1 MVANRY
7 SRATMTPA
15 QCRAARGLLDWNQ
28 DKLAAAAAVSVVTIR
43 NFENDKT
50 APQRATVEVIRR
62 ALQQSG
68 VKFIDGELP
77 GVRLASAPTWGP
89 DETKALDFA
98 ERLLHTAV
106 GIAGAAQVDLTA
118 QWARDP
124 KVVSL
129 AILGRS
135 LSNFDAAMS
144 LIEQGRVLEARVLAR
159 CLIENL
165 LCLGNLRERGAE
177 FVQDL
182 VEDER
187 HNRKVL
193 GERALRIGSKYG
205 ADPSDADGLKLRG
218 FMNALAKQSPK
229 AKKLNVGKI
238 AAESVIEPM
247 IVDYGRLS
255 LDAVHCSVTALGRH
269 LEGEEADG
277 KRVGLTMTVTPN
289 LPPGELLSTILNL
302 CRTLMG
308 VAIAANEMMG
318 FTKAGQRL
326 NGLADEFERNGWV
339 RVT

>member
-1 MVANRY
+1 
-7 SRATMTPA
+7 MTPA
-15 QCRAARGLLDWNQ
+15 QCRAARGLIDWNQ
-28 DKLAAAAAVSVVTIR
+28 DKLAAAAGVSVVTIR

-50 APQRATVEVIRR
+50 APQRATIEVIRR
-62 ALQQSG
+62 ALEQSG

-77 GVRLASAPTWGP
+77 GVRLANSPTWGP
-89 DETKALDFA
+89 HEAKALDYA

-106 GIAGAAQVDLTA
+106 AIAGAAHVELTA

-135 LSNFDAAMS
+135 ISNFDAAMS
-144 LIEQGRVLEARVLAR
+144 LVEQGRVLEARVLAR

-165 LCLGNLRERGAE
+165 LCLGNLRERGHE
-177 FVQDL
+177 FVQDMIN
-182 VEDER
+182 DER

-193 GERALRIGSKYG
+193 GELALRIASKYG
-205 ADPSDADGLKLRG
+205 ADLGDADGLKLRG
-218 FMNALAKQSPK
+218 FMNELAKRSPK
-229 AKKLNVGKI
+229 AKKMNVSKI
-238 AAESVIEPM
+238 AAEGVVEPM
-247 IVDYGRLS
+247 YVDYGRLS

-269 LEGEEADG
+269 LEGDEADG

-308 VAIAANEMMG
+308 VAVAANEIVG
-318 FTKAGQRL
+318 FTKAGERL
-326 NGLADEFERNGWV
+326 NGLSAEFEKNGWV
-339 RVT
+339 RAP